1 VPMRAQK
8 AKICR
13 TRMRL
18 LPVALIGLI
27 VCLVFAAPAARAEPQ
42 VNTFTLANG
51 LQVVVIEDHRVP
63 VVTHMVWYRVGAA
76 EDPWG
81 TSGIAHFLEHLM
93 FKSTGKLK
101 SGEFSRII
109 TRLGGRDNATTT
121 HDTTSYFQRVAKEHL
136 RAVMELEADRMVN
149 LRLSEEEVKT
159 ERDVILA
166 ERRSNVD
173 GNPLS
178 LLSEQML
185 AALYLNHPYH
195 RPSIGWEHEMAKLSR
210 QDAATF
216 YKRYYAPN
224 NAVLVVAGDVT
235 PQEVRLLAEAT
246 YGRNKANRGLI
257 RPIRADEPKP
267 MTARRVELVDGR
279 AGARILLRYYLS
291 PSATSGPAGAGESL
305 ELLARIIGGDDTSR
319 LYRRLVAENLASTAG
334 ANFSG
339 AARDSGRIAFVVI
352 PLEGVGMDKVEAVL
366 DSVIREVREKGIS
379 EAELERAKSALEAAR
394 VFESDD
400 QMQLAR
406 RYGEGIAFG
415 QTLADIADL
424 PNRVQSRTVE
434 DIKRAAAE
442 YLASER
448 SVTGS
453 LLAPQKPETSAVP
466 QAAKQ

>member
-1 VPMRAQK
+1 MRRAG
-8 AKICR
+8 
-13 TRMRL
+13 L
-18 LPVALIGLI
+18 LFAFAI
-27 VCLVFAAPAARAEPQ
+27 VLLFASAAAAEPR

-63 VVTHMVWYRVGAA
+63 VVTHMVWYRAGAA

-101 SGEFSRII
+101 SGEFSRTI
-109 TRLGGRDNATTT
+109 TRLGGRDNAVTT
-121 HDTTSYFQRVAKEHL
+121 HDSTSYYQRVAKEHL

-149 LRLSEEEVKT
+149 LRLVEEEVKT

-185 AALYLNHPYH
+185 AALYQNHPYG
-195 RPSIGWEHEMAKLSR
+195 RPSIGFEHEMAKLSR
-210 QDAATF
+210 QDAISF

-235 PQEVRLLAEAT
+235 PQEVRTLAQAT
-246 YGRNKANRGLI
+246 YGKNRPNRALV
-257 RPIRADEPKP
+257 RPLRADEPKP
-267 MTARRVELVDGR
+267 IAARRVQLVDGR
-279 AGARILLRYYLS
+279 AGARILLRYYLT
-291 PSATSGPAGAGESL
+291 PSFASGPAGEGESL

-319 LYRRLVAENLASTAG
+319 LYRRLVVEKLASTAG
-334 ANFSG
+334 ANFSSAG
-339 AARDSGRIAFVVI
+339 RDSGRLAFVVI
-352 PLEGVGMDKVEAVL
+352 PLEGVALEKVEAIL
-366 DSVIREVREKGIS
+366 DAIILEVREKGVTQ
-379 EAELERAKSALEAAR
+379 AELDRAKGAFEAVR

-406 RYGEGIAFG
+406 RYGEGVAFG
-415 QTLADIADL
+415 QSIADIDELAK
-424 PNRVQSRTVE
+424 RVQSRSLE
-434 DIKRAAAE
+434 DIKRVASE
-442 YLASER
+442 YLGLER
-448 SVTGS
+448 SVTGTLVPPQKAEAS
-453 LLAPQKPETSAVP
+453 APQAV
-466 QAAKQ
+466 KQ

>member
-1 VPMRAQK
+1 MV
-8 AKICR
+8 
-13 TRMRL
+13 L
-18 LPVALIGLI
+18 L
-27 VCLVFAAPAARAEPQ
+27 FAPAALAEPR

-63 VVTHMVWYRVGAA
+63 VVTHMVWYRAGAA

-101 SGEFSRII
+101 SGEFSRTI
-109 TRLGGRDNATTT
+109 TRLGGRDNAVTT
-121 HDTTSYFQRVAKEHL
+121 HDSTSYYQRVAKEHL

-149 LRLSEEEVKT
+149 LRLVEEEVKT

-185 AALYLNHPYH
+185 AALYQNHPYG
-195 RPSIGWEHEMAKLSR
+195 RPSIGFEHEMAKLSR
-210 QDAATF
+210 QDAISF

-235 PQEVRLLAEAT
+235 PEEVRTLAQAT
-246 YGRNKANRGLI
+246 YGKNHPNRALV
-257 RPIRADEPKP
+257 RPVRADEPKP
-267 MTARRVELVDGR
+267 IAARRVQLIDGR
-279 AGARILLRYYLS
+279 AGARILLRYYLT
-291 PSATSGPAGAGESL
+291 PSFASGPAGEGESL

-319 LYRRLVAENLASTAG
+319 LYRRLVVEKLASTAG
-334 ANFSG
+334 ANFSSAG
-339 AARDSGRIAFVVI
+339 RDSGRLAFVVI
-352 PLEGVGMDKVEAVL
+352 PLEGVPLEKVEAVL
-366 DSVIREVREKGIS
+366 DAIILEVREKGVTQ
-379 EAELERAKSALEAAR
+379 AELDRAKGAFEAVR

-406 RYGEGIAFG
+406 RYGEGVAFG
-415 QTLADIADL
+415 QSIADIDELAK
-424 PNRVQSRTVE
+424 RVQSRSLE
-434 DIKRAAAE
+434 DIKRVASE
-442 YLASER
+442 YLGLER
-448 SVTGS
+448 SVTGTLVLPQKAEAS
-453 LLAPQKPETSAVP
+453 APQAV
-466 QAAKQ
+466 KQ

>member
-1 VPMRAQK
+1 MRAPK
-8 AKICR
+8 AEICR
-13 TRMRL
+13 TGLRVL
-18 LPVALIGLI
+18 TISLYALIVGL
-27 VCLVFAAPAARAEPQ
+27 LAAAAARAEPQ

-101 SGEFSRII
+101 SGEFSRTI

-136 RAVMELEADRMVN
+136 RAVMELEADRMLN
-149 LRLSEEEVKT
+149 LRLSEDEVKT

-185 AALYLNHPYH
+185 AALYLNHPYG

-210 QDAATF
+210 QDATTF

-235 PQEVRLLAEAT
+235 PQEVRPLAEAT
-246 YGRNKANRGLI
+246 YGRNKANRGLT
-257 RPIRADEPKP
+257 RPIRPDEPKP
-267 MTARRVELVDGR
+267 LTARRVELVDGR

-352 PLEGVGMDKVEAVL
+352 PLEGVGMEKAEAVL
-366 DSVIREVREKGIS
+366 DNVIREVREKGVS

-394 VFESDD
+394 VFETDD

-424 PNRVQSRTVE
+424 PRRVQSRTVD

-448 SVTGS
+448 SVTGT
-453 LLAPQKPETSAVP
+453 LLPPQKPETGAVP

>member
-1 VPMRAQK
+1 MRRAG
-8 AKICR
+8 
-13 TRMRL
+13 L
-18 LPVALIGLI
+18 LLALAI
-27 VCLVFAAPAARAEPQ
+27 VLLFAPAALAEPR

-63 VVTHMVWYRVGAA
+63 VVTHMVWYRAGAA

-121 HDTTSYFQRVAKEHL
+121 HDSTSYFQRVAKEHL

-149 LRLSEEEVKT
+149 LRLVEEEVKT

-185 AALYLNHPYH
+185 AQLYLNHPYH
-195 RPSIGWEHEMAKLSR
+195 RPSIGFEHEMAKLSR
-210 QDAATF
+210 QDAITF

-235 PQEVRLLAEAT
+235 PEEVRSLAQAT
-246 YGRNKANRGLI
+246 YGKNRPNRALV
-257 RPIRADEPKP
+257 RPLRADEPKP
-267 MTARRVELVDGR
+267 IAARRVQLVDGR

-291 PSATSGPAGAGESL
+291 PSSASGPPGEAESL

-319 LYRRLVAENLASTAG
+319 LYRRLVVEKLASTAG

-339 AARDSGRIAFVVI
+339 AGRDSGRIAFVLI
-352 PLEGVGMDKVEAVL
+352 PLEGVALEKVEAVL
-366 DSVIREVREKGIS
+366 DAIIAEVRDKGVTQ
-379 EAELERAKSALEAAR
+379 AELDRAKSAFEAVR

-406 RYGEGIAFG
+406 RYGEGVAFG
-415 QTLADIADL
+415 QSIAEIDELAK
-424 PNRVQSRTVE
+424 RVQSRSLE
-434 DIKRAAAE
+434 DIKRVANE
-442 YLASER
+442 YLSPER
-448 SVTGS
+448 SVTGTLVLPQKVEAS
-453 LLAPQKPETSAVP
+453 APQAV
-466 QAAKQ
+466 KQ

>member
-1 VPMRAQK
+1 MRRAG
-8 AKICR
+8 
-13 TRMRL
+13 L
-18 LPVALIGLI
+18 LFAFAI
-27 VCLVFAAPAARAEPQ
+27 VLLFAPAASAEPR

-63 VVTHMVWYRVGAA
+63 VVTHMVWYRAGAA

-101 SGEFSRII
+101 SGEFSRTI
-109 TRLGGRDNATTT
+109 TRLGGRDNAVTT
-121 HDTTSYFQRVAKEHL
+121 HDSTSYYQRVAKEHL

-149 LRLSEEEVKT
+149 LRLVEEEVKT

-185 AALYLNHPYH
+185 AALYQNHPYG
-195 RPSIGWEHEMAKLSR
+195 RPSIGFEHEMAKLSR
-210 QDAATF
+210 QDAISF

-235 PQEVRLLAEAT
+235 PGEVRTLAQAT
-246 YGRNKANRGLI
+246 YGKNRPNRALV
-257 RPIRADEPKP
+257 RPLRADEPKP
-267 MTARRVELVDGR
+267 IAARRVQLVDGR
-279 AGARILLRYYLS
+279 AGARILLRYYLT
-291 PSATSGPAGAGESL
+291 PSFASGPAGEGESL

-319 LYRRLVAENLASTAG
+319 LYRRLVVEKLASTAG
-334 ANFSG
+334 ANFSSAG
-339 AARDSGRIAFVVI
+339 RDSGRLAFVVI
-352 PLEGVGMDKVEAVL
+352 PSEGVPLEKVEALL
-366 DSVIREVREKGIS
+366 DAIILEVREKGVTQ
-379 EAELERAKSALEAAR
+379 AELDRAKGAFEAVR

-406 RYGEGIAFG
+406 RYGEGVAFG
-415 QTLADIADL
+415 QSIADIDELAK
-424 PNRVQSRTVE
+424 RVQSRSLE
-434 DIKRAAAE
+434 DIKRVASE
-442 YLASER
+442 YLGLER
-448 SVTGS
+448 SVTGTLVPPQKAEAS
-453 LLAPQKPETSAVP
+453 APQAV
-466 QAAKQ
+466 KQ